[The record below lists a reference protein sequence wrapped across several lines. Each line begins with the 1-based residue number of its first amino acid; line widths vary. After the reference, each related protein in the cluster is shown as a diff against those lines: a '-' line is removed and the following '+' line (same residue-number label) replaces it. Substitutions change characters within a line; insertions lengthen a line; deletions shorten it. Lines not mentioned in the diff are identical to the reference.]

1 MADPANEPGAKLP
14 DTRGVPDEAR
24 PPKQLLKLA
33 TEVVDD
39 LGVVEFLNKHE
50 QTLYD
55 RLKEA
60 HEYANKVDERSGGGG
75 DIQFM
80 SAVLPIT
87 NGIIHIAS
95 SREKIKNALTR
106 LKDED
111 ATDPIASLSALTL
124 IYFVTDGWTDHQDRA
139 PEKRQWI
146 HIMERVK
153 RAAAGRSPNATA

>member
-1 MADPANEPGAKLP
+1 MAEPANDPGGRLP

-24 PPKQLLKLA
+24 PPMQLLQLA
-33 TEVVDD
+33 TEVVND

-50 QTLYD
+50 QTLYE

-60 HEYANKVDERSGGGG
+60 HEYANKVDETSGGGG

-95 SREKIKNALTR
+95 DRQRIKSALGR
-106 LKDED
+106 LKDQE

-124 IYFVTDGWTDHQDRA
+124 IYFVTDGWTDHKGRA
-139 PEKRQWI
+139 TEKEQWL

-153 RAAAGRSPNATA
+153 RTAAGRSPKARA